1 MSHKESHEAPE
12 EIFRNLELNEDIRCA
27 LRRAFEMNPEV
38 AKELKAIVKS
48 PVKFDFLREV
58 LDDSG
63 DNEGGGIATLK
74 PFDEAETVYG
84 QIAKRE
90 LERIEAEGEGDGD
103 LVCEHTVSEHEDA
116 LRLVLEKFGPSI
128 N

>member
-1 MSHKESHEAPE
+1 MSNRESHEAPE

-38 AKELKAIVKS
+38 VKELQIIVKS

-58 LDDSG
+58 LRDST

-74 PFDEAETVYG
+74 PFDEAETVYS

-90 LERIEAEGEGDGD
+90 LERIEAEGEGDED
-103 LVCEHTVSEHEDA
+103 LVCGHTVDEHEDA
-116 LRLVLEKFGPSI
+116 LRMVLGKFEPAI